1 MMSKDTKKIIIFASI
16 MDYKNTEKY
25 FEKMAAKGWM
35 ISKIG
40 KMFHIFKKIEPRE
53 LDFNVSLLYK
63 TSQFDY
69 PDDIPY
75 NDYEDLCRESGWEPC
90 FRNDIFQIFHKEKDA
105 EAMPIHT
112 DSSEEYRIVKSVYIR
127 AELFSIIMFAYLMFM
142 GFYNIRKFNYEDL
155 LSNLSI
161 FSLVFPFFVGIMFL
175 TMIVPAG
182 VWFFVNRRNAR
193 EGRDLYF
200 FSDKIIFVKRTI
212 YNLSLLIYVLFLLFG
227 IFENFSDGYVML
239 AAFIPVTLGGIV
251 GSYCV
256 KRFKTVKRTR
266 KQNMVFFL
274 VAISITIIVS
284 ISSVMIFVISTDRS
298 SGEDLS
304 NIGKGYL
311 ELSDFNSDAV
321 ATRSH
326 GRNESSILVEEYRYH
341 YETLGRKA
349 GEDALYSVNT
359 IYIEGKS
366 QNITDYIFDSFMK
379 DEEKYYYGYGYD
391 NEVDVE
397 FIDYIKP
404 VDRLVWNADRG
415 YYLKDDK
422 SEVVIKS
429 GNIIYFF
436 DGDLD
441 FSDKDIIEICRNKM
455 NI

>member
-1 MMSKDTKKIIIFASI
+1 MSKDTKRVISFASI
-16 MDYKNTEKY
+16 MDYKNIEKY
-25 FEKMAAKGWM
+25 FEKMAARGWL

-40 KMFHIFKKIEPRE
+40 KIFYIFEKIEPRDI
-53 LDFNVSLLYK
+53 DFNVSLLYEN
-63 TSQFDY
+63 TPYDY
-69 PDDIPY
+69 PDDTPY

-90 FRNDIFQIFHKEKDA
+90 FRNDIFQIFYKEKDA
-105 EAMPIHT
+105 EALPIHT
-112 DSSEEYRIVKSVYIR
+112 DSSEEYRIVKSIYMKT
-127 AELFSIIMFAYLMFM
+127 EMFSIFMFAYFIFM
-142 GFYNIRKFNYEDL
+142 GVYNVRRFNYEDL

-175 TMIVPAG
+175 TMALPAG
-182 VWFFVNRRNAR
+182 IWFAVNRRNAR
-193 EGRDLYF
+193 EGRELYF

-212 YNLSLLIYVLFLLFG
+212 YNLSLLIYVSFLLFG
-227 IFENFSDGYVML
+227 IFGSFSDGYVML

-251 GSYCV
+251 GGYCV

-266 KQNMVFFL
+266 KQNKIFFL
-274 VAISITIIVS
+274 IAVSITIIVS
-284 ISSVMIFVISTDRS
+284 ISSLMIFIISTNRS

-304 NIGKGYL
+304 NVGKGYL
-311 ELSDFNSDAV
+311 ELSDFNSDAL
-321 ATRSH
+321 AARSH
-326 GRNESSILVEEYRYH
+326 GRNKSSFLVEEYIYH

-349 GEDALYSVNT
+349 GEDELYSVNT

-379 DEEKYYYGYGYD
+379 DEEKYYYGYGHD

-404 VDRLVWNADRG
+404 VDRLVWKADRG

-422 SEVVIKS
+422 SEVLIQS